1 MASYFIGVDVGT
13 GSARA
18 GVFDLNGSMVG
29 QASRAIDLY
38 RPKADF
44 VEQSSDNIWQAVC
57 NAVRD
62 AVNQADINP
71 IQVKGLGFDATCSL
85 VVLDKEGK
93 PLTVSP
99 SGRTEQNIIV
109 WMDHRAI
116 ARPSA
121 STPPNTGCWT
131 SSAASFRR
139 RCRRRNCCG

>member
-18 GVFDLNGSMVG
+18 GVFDLNGRMVG
-29 QASRAIDLY
+29 RASRAIDLY

-85 VVLDKEGK
+85 VVLDK
-93 PLTVSP
+93 
-99 SGRTEQNIIV
+99 
-109 WMDHRAI
+109 RAS
-116 ARPSA
+116 R
-121 STPPNTGCWT
+121 
-131 SSAASFRR
+131 
-139 RCRRRNCCG
+139 